1 MDGPQIIAH
10 GDFDGIVSAA
20 LAGLWS
26 GIALFFYTG
35 PESVRRIEMTARDIV
50 CDLPHPMRDIRAW
63 FDHHA
68 SNIEEARATG
78 WSAGEGA
85 AHEAPSAARVIF
97 EHLKDRVEFPEFAAA
112 TVVATDHLDL
122 IIQQR
127 YDKKSREHKSGYS
140 RHRAAVYRHC
150 GRNCQ
155 RVEHRHGLGCHF
167 GRSSRI
173 L

>member
-68 SNIEEARATG
+68 SNLAEAGRRARARRTRRRR
-78 WSAGEGA
+78 
-85 AHEAPSAARVIF
+85 P
-97 EHLKDRVEFPEFAAA
+97 
-112 TVVATDHLDL
+112 
-122 IIQQR
+122 
-127 YDKKSREHKSGYS
+127 
-140 RHRAAVYRHC
+140 RA
-150 GRNCQ
+150 
-155 RVEHRHGLGCHF
+155 
-167 GRSSRI
+167 SSSST
-173 L
+173 